1 MPFSGPAPCSEW
13 KPGWARHSDPK
24 IKAWRGCCGET
35 ALKEGR
41 TCMRVMCGQ
50 NWLHKIFRAQYK
62 LNVGLGFTLIKD
74 GMTMRAEH

>member
-1 MPFSGPAPCSEW
+1 
-13 KPGWARHSDPK
+13 
-24 IKAWRGCCGET
+24 
-35 ALKEGR
+35 
-41 TCMRVMCGQ
+41 MRVMCGQ